1 MIEFLTWF
9 GIAIIPIFMIIDTV
23 QSARK
28 YETPKYWKIRGILMT
43 IVVLILAI
51 FIGTALEGVF
61 SGGALFDNSELPLPL
76 GALLGII
83 TYNFFH
89 YWYHRTVHTFDG
101 LFFKFHQIHHSA
113 EGIDSFSAYYQHP
126 LDVFS
131 FTLIVSFVFFPFL
144 GLSLEAGLIGIAF
157 CGFAAMFQHVNINTP
172 QWLGY
177 FIQRPESH
185 SIHHQRGLHAYNY
198 ADLPV
203 MDMIFGTFK
212 NPKSGEHKEA
222 GFYNGASTRILEMV
236 FFKDVTQEP
245 KKESKITIFNEDL
258 GI

>member
-9 GIAIIPIFMIIDTV
+9 GIAIIPIFMIIDTI
-23 QSARK
+23 QGARK
-28 YETPKYWKIRGILMT
+28 YRTPKYWKLRGIMVT
-43 IVVLILAI
+43 ISVLIISI
-51 FIGTALEGVF
+51 FIGTALEGIF
-61 SGGALFDNSELPLPL
+61 SGIALFDNSDLPVPL

-101 LFFKFHQIHHSA
+101 LFFKFHQMHHSA

-131 FTLIVSFVFFPFL
+131 FTLILSFVFFPLL

-157 CGFAAMFQHVNINTP
+157 GGFAAMFQHVNINTP
-172 QWLGY
+172 QWIGY

-198 ADLPV
+198 ADLPL
-203 MDMIFGTFK
+203 MDIIFGTFR
-212 NPKSGEHKEA
+212 NPKSGEYPEA
-222 GFYNGASTRILEMV
+222 GFYNGASTRIPEMLI
-236 FFKDVTQEP
+236 FRDVTRDQKDDT
-245 KKESKITIFNEDL
+245 KKTIISNEA